1 MGNGRSIYPIRVEG
15 ELAKYKP
22 RVTHVSVASRVLC
35 IYEYYVFIGC
45 ILVFSAA
52 CDCNSS
58 VSFSLLFFARVAFLG
73 DEERPLFGLFV
84 IVGFVRRIAEDFYR
98 VLFRTG
104 GGALTLCCA
113 GLIGALEVFFGADVF
128 WFLLFE

>member
-1 MGNGRSIYPIRVEG
+1 MGIEWATVALYIRYES
-15 ELAKYKP
+15 K
-22 RVTHVSVASRVLC
+22 VSWPNINRALLTCPLRH
-35 IYEYYVFIGC
+35 EYYVFIGC

-58 VSFSLLFFARVAFLG
+58 VSFSFLFFARVAFLG

-113 GLIGALEVFFGADVF
+113 GLIGAFEVFFGADVF